1 MLQRRNSKQRNVLR
15 EYLRGRTDHPTA
27 ETLYKEIQ
35 VQYPRMSLGT
45 VYRNLMLLS
54 DSGEIQAL
62 DVGDG
67 KTHFD
72 PNPEPHAHFY
82 CTKCKQVSDIFFNEY
97 GDIINIIKKNTK
109 GSVTSCSISVEG
121 ICPICKNQDE

>member
-1 MLQRRNSKQRNVLR
+1 MLR

-54 DSGEIQAL
+54 DSGEIQAQ

-121 ICPICKNQDE
+121 ICPICKNEDE

>member
-72 PNPEPHAHFY
+72 PNPAPHAHFY

-121 ICPICKNQDE
+121 ICPICKNEDE

>member
-15 EYLRGRTDHPTA
+15 EYLQGRTDHPTA

-72 PNPEPHAHFY
+72 PNPKPHAHFY
-82 CTKCKQVSDIFFNEY
+82 CSKCKQVSDIFFDEY
-97 GDIINIIKKNTK
+97 GDIINIIKKNTS
-109 GSVTSCSISVEG
+109 GSVTSCSICVEG
-121 ICPICKNQDE
+121 ICPICKNKEN